1 MDLQM
6 TTEQANVVV
15 IKSGISSNVTNLQSG
30 KNGLINYLGKVFNK
44 TFLKSVNIY
53 VL

>member
-44 TFLKSVNIY
+44 IFLKSVNIY

>member
-1 MDLQM
+1 M

-15 IKSGISSNVTNLQSG
+15 INSSISSNVTNLRSG
-30 KNGLINYLGKVFNK
+30 ENAMINYLGKVFNK